1 MSSHPE
7 IHAQL
12 EQIAHARA
20 ADEDTML
27 RGMSLAERD
36 AYWGRQDEWDELMRN
51 DIGTLDDMVALYGR
65 GD

>member
-1 MSSHPE
+1 
-7 IHAQL
+7 
-12 EQIAHARA
+12 
-20 ADEDTML
+20 ML